1 MYPIVSI
8 TDNIT
13 TKQEHQ
19 EQELTSEA
27 EEKPLLPKKKK
38 PRKRPRPCSDDEQV
52 QTEAEDRSN
61 KLEENPQQVRYIFQF
76 NFLFFCIQLYVVR
89 YYFKILI
96 SG

>member
-61 KLEENPQQVRYIFQF
+61 KLEENPQQVCCIFQILRF
-76 NFLFFCIQLYVVR
+76 VLLY
-89 YYFKILI
+89 LI
-96 SG
+96 VSSVIISKFSF